1 MSLAMLSGGDS
12 DAGLCMCVCVCK
24 REREVDGRSR
34 VGVGGESEPAT
45 LRRNAALHLNPTPDT
60 LNRNP

>member
-1 MSLAMLSGGDS
+1 MLV
-12 DAGLCMCVCVCK
+12 CVCVCVCK